1 MINIEVTQKTM
12 TYLFD
17 SSWLRLY
24 LRITALNWKKKKQFE
39 KLFHEVNN
47 NNDSFSITTN
57 KVMASV
63 ALMKS
68 SNQPVPLLTLSMTF

>member
-12 TYLFD
+12 TNLFD

-24 LRITALNWKKKKQFE
+24 LRITALNWKKKQFE
-39 KLFHEVNN
+39 KLFYEVNN